1 MKILDELDSIPM
13 DFIMSVGPACR
24 PAQQIKQ
31 AGLRVTSSPLDWMQ
45 LYPLT
50 AVTHCFSTGFTDFFE
65 EIEDISPDENRKN
78 RRVVD
83 VNNDICSIHHFPM
96 NEPLEKAQKRVRRMM
111 RKRFKRI
118 DRLMCKA
125 KAICLVANRDEPT
138 QVLLEFLEEFEEIYP
153 DAYLYMVN
161 IRHTSEPGF
170 QVSVVSGRRCTLYE
184 AHFCDE
190 HPDGTDITKNPDAWQ
205 GNTPYWMNTL
215 RHLCLSDR
223 TIRWANS
230 PLQNFLHKI

>member
-1 MKILDELDSIPM
+1 MKILDELDSVPM
-13 DFIMSVGPACR
+13 DFVMSVGPACR

-31 AGLRVTSSPLDWMQ
+31 AGLRVTSAPLDWMQ

-50 AVTHCFSTGFTDFFE
+50 AVTHCFQTGFTDFFE
-65 EIEDISPDENRKN
+65 EIEDITPEEGKKN

-83 VNNDICSIHHFPM
+83 VSNDICSIHHFPTAV
-96 NEPLEKAQKRVRRMM
+96 PLEKAQKHVRHMM

-118 DRLMCKA
+118 DRLMRKA
-125 KAICLVANRDEPT
+125 KAICLVGNRAEPKD
-138 QVLLEFLEEFEEIYP
+138 VLLDFLEEFEEIYP

-161 IRHTSEPGF
+161 IRHVSEPGF
-170 QVSVVSGRRCTLYE
+170 RVSVVSGRRCTLYE
-184 AHFCDE
+184 VAFCDE
-190 HPDGTDITKNPDAWQ
+190 HPDGTDITENPDAWQ

-223 TIRWANS
+223 TVRWANH
-230 PLQNFLHKI
+230 PLRKFFRKF